1 MSKRRDDDQEER
13 LRRRRQRRSCRYRP
27 AAPIHYAGGAG
38 RTLHC
43 CSEGE
48 QRRREAA
55 AASIQP
61 PCMLPSSAAFTAP
74 GARDLGP
81 PRSPPGGPS
90 YPAIPFLQPFRGAAM
105 KARAESD
112 AYFEKICR
120 SQYLTSLMA
129 ELTCFEKTRPRIPL
143 NCMQGVTLRTLVI
156 INE

>member
-13 LRRRRQRRSCRYRP
+13 LKKAEEELSLQTRRSHSLCR
-27 AAPIHYAGGAG
+27 GAG

-143 NCMQGVTLRTLVI
+143 NCMRGVTLRTLVI